1 MDNELSFFEAW
12 QILRNYKVLIITIP
26 IGFALV
32 SFILSKYIASSW
44 EGEAIIQVGRV
55 GTITNQNRFDEYGI
69 DDSEIKSSLIESP
82 DLLVARIMN
91 KSKDKKSPL
100 SSVKL
105 RASRV
110 KNTSLI
116 KLEITSNSEAAARE
130 VTLSTIAQ
138 LQEVQKPQL
147 NYAVDFLKEK
157 LTQTNE
163 NLREIQDEIQRIKE
177 KFYRKNALQNDP
189 IAPDMLLKNV
199 YKEKKYLLR
208 QKGYIEEQLSPAF
221 TYPTRMLGNLQIN
234 ESGISFKQIIIAILA
249 FATGAFFTIAGVL
262 VHHTS
267 KVQKRN

>member
-12 QILRNYKVLIITIP
+12 QILRKYKAFIITIP
-26 IGFALV
+26 IGCALA
-32 SFILSKYIASSW
+32 SFVLSNYISSSW

-55 GTITNQNRFDEYGI
+55 GTITNQNKFDEYGV
-69 DDSEIKSSLIESP
+69 DDFVINSSLIESP
-82 DLLVARIMN
+82 DLLVARIIN
-91 KSKDKKSPL
+91 KSKDKKSLPL
-100 SSVKL
+100 SVKIK
-105 RASRV
+105 ASRV

-116 KLEITSNSEAAARE
+116 KLETTSDSEAAARE

-147 NYAVDFLKEK
+147 DYAVNFLKEK

-163 NLREIQDEIQRIKE
+163 NLKEIQDEIQRIKE
-177 KFYRKNALQNDP
+177 KFYRKNALQNDS

-208 QKGYIEEQLSPAF
+208 QKGFIEEQLSPAF
-221 TYPTRMLGNLQIN
+221 TYPTRILGNFQIN
-234 ESGISFKQIIIAILA
+234 ESSITFKQIIISVLA
-249 FATGAFFTIAGVL
+249 FATGFFFTIAGIF

-267 KVQKRN
+267 KLQKRN